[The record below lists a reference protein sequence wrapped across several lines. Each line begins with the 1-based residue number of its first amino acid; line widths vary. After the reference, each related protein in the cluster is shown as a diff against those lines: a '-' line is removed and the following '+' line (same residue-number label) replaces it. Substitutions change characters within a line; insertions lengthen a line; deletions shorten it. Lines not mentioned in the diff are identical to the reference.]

1 MRESKI
7 NKMTNKNILNLFLL
21 SILMIVPRLSIS
33 QNINKIKN
41 SIIASIESQKSE
53 MIETSDVIWE
63 AAETSLKEFKSSGYL
78 IEYAKKNGFQVK
90 TGVANIETAFTASYG
105 SGRPIIGILGEFD
118 ANAGISQKR
127 QPVREAR
134 IAGGAGHG
142 CGHNLFGTASLAAAV
157 AIKEQ
162 IEKGDLKGTVIFFG
176 TPAEET
182 IFAKVWM
189 AREGLFD
196 DLDVCM
202 DWHPGD
208 EIVSETQSS
217 KALVDFRLKFYGSA
231 SHASSDPW
239 NGKSAVDALELYT
252 TGLNYYREH
261 INPTARIHYH
271 VEKAGD
277 VVNVVPDYAQIWTR
291 LRENDRSRVDILYN
305 RAKKIAQGAALMAD
319 VDYEMELISGIYE
332 IQVNRTGQLAMQ
344 RNIDNLGPITYS
356 KEEVE
361 YANTILRETGKPE
374 KGIDGSVQK
383 LRETKPAQ
391 GGSTDVGDVSQIV
404 PVIRMRATI
413 SAKDGPWHS
422 WAVVACSGMSI
433 GHKGMI
439 YASKALGM
447 TMADLFTDKKLVE
460 EVKKDFKINKTNPV
474 YQPRILPGPPK
485 LN

>member
-1 MRESKI
+1 
-7 NKMTNKNILNLFLL
+7 
-21 SILMIVPRLSIS
+21 MIFPQISIS

-41 SIIASIESQKSE
+41 SIIASVENQKNQ
-53 MIETSDVIWE
+53 MIETSDLIWE

-252 TGLNYYREH
+252 TGH
-261 INPTARIHYH
+261 T
-271 VEKAGD
+271 
-277 VVNVVPDYAQIWTR
+277 T
-291 LRENDRSRVDILYN
+291 
-305 RAKKIAQGAALMAD
+305 
-319 VDYEMELISGIYE
+319 
-332 IQVNRTGQLAMQ
+332 T
-344 RNIDNLGPITYS
+344 
-356 KEEVE
+356 
-361 YANTILRETGKPE
+361 
-374 KGIDGSVQK
+374 
-383 LRETKPAQ
+383 
-391 GGSTDVGDVSQIV
+391 
-404 PVIRMRATI
+404 
-413 SAKDGPWHS
+413 
-422 WAVVACSGMSI
+422 C
-433 GHKGMI
+433 
-439 YASKALGM
+439 
-447 TMADLFTDKKLVE
+447 
-460 EVKKDFKINKTNPV
+460 DFFSN
-474 YQPRILPGPPK
+474 
-485 LN
+485 

>member
-1 MRESKI
+1 MRNIHVLKI
-7 NKMTNKNILNLFLL
+7 LCFIY
-21 SILMIVPRLSIS
+21 LMIFPQISIS

-41 SIIASIESQKSE
+41 SIIASVENQKNQ
-53 MIETSDVIWE
+53 MIETSDLIWE

-90 TGVANIETAFTASYG
+90 TGVADIETAFTASYG

-291 LRENDRSRVDILYN
+291 LRENDRSRVDVLYD
-305 RAKKIAQGAALMAD
+305 RAKKIAEGAALMAD

-332 IQVNRTGQLAMQ
+332 IQVNRTGQVAMQ
-344 RNIDNLGPITYS
+344 KNINKLGPITYS

-391 GGSTDVGDVSQIV
+391 GGSTDVGDVSQVV

-433 GHKGMI
+433 GHKGMV

>member
-1 MRESKI
+1 MRNI
-7 NKMTNKNILNLFLL
+7 QLLKMQLFLSL
-21 SILMIVPRLSIS
+21 IIFHQISIS
-33 QNINKIKN
+33 QNIEEIKR
-41 SIIASIESQKSE
+41 SIIRSIETQKND
-53 MIETSDVIWE
+53 MIKTSDLIWE
-63 AAETSLKEFKSSGYL
+63 AAETSLQEFKSSSYL
-78 IEYAKKNGFQVK
+78 IEYARKNGFNVK
-90 TGVANIETAFTASYG
+90 TGVANIPTAFTASYG
-105 SGRPIIGILGEFD
+105 SGRPIIGILGEYD

-127 QPVREAR
+127 KPVREAR
-134 IAGGAGHG
+134 IPGGAGHG

-162 IEKGDLKGTVIFFG
+162 IEKGDLKGTVVFFG

-261 INPTARIHYH
+261 VNPTARIHYH

-291 LRENDRSRVDILYN
+291 LRENDRAGVDILYN
-305 RAKKIAQGAALMAD
+305 RAKKIAEGAALMAD
-319 VDYEMELISGIYE
+319 VGYEMQLISGIYE
-332 IQVNRTGQLAMQ
+332 IQVNRTGQVAMQ
-344 RNIDNLGPITYS
+344 KNLDKLGPITYS
-356 KEEVE
+356 KQEID

-374 KGIDGSVQK
+374 KGIDGRVQK

-391 GGSTDVGDVSQIV
+391 GGSTDVGDVSQVV

-447 TMADLFTDKKLVE
+447 TMADLYTDNKLVE

-474 YQPRILPGPPK
+474 YEPRILPGPPK

>member
-1 MRESKI
+1 MRNI
-7 NKMTNKNILNLFLL
+7 QLLKMQLFLSL
-21 SILMIVPRLSIS
+21 IIFHQISIS
-33 QNINKIKN
+33 QNIEEIKR
-41 SIIASIESQKSE
+41 SIIRSIETQKND
-53 MIETSDVIWE
+53 MIKTSDLIWE
-63 AAETSLKEFKSSGYL
+63 AAETSLQEFKSSSYL
-78 IEYAKKNGFQVK
+78 IEYARKNGFNVK
-90 TGVANIETAFTASYG
+90 TGVADIPTAFTASYG
-105 SGRPIIGILGEFD
+105 SGRPIIGILGEYD

-127 QPVREAR
+127 KPVREAR
-134 IAGGAGHG
+134 IPGGAGHG

-162 IEKGDLKGTVIFFG
+162 IEKGDLKGTVVFFG

-261 INPTARIHYH
+261 VNPTARIHYH

-291 LRENDRSRVDILYN
+291 LRENDRAGVDILYN
-305 RAKKIAQGAALMAD
+305 RAKKIAEGAALMAD
-319 VDYEMELISGIYE
+319 VGYEMQLISGIYE
-332 IQVNRTGQLAMQ
+332 IQVNRTGQVAMQ
-344 RNIDNLGPITYS
+344 KNLDKLGPITYS
-356 KEEVE
+356 KQEID

-374 KGIDGSVQK
+374 KGIDGRVQK

-391 GGSTDVGDVSQIV
+391 GGSTDVGDVSQVV

-447 TMADLFTDKKLVE
+447 TMADLYTDNKLVE

>member
-1 MRESKI
+1 MRNI
-7 NKMTNKNILNLFLL
+7 QLLKMQLFLSL
-21 SILMIVPRLSIS
+21 IIFHQISIS
-33 QNINKIKN
+33 QNIEEIKR
-41 SIIASIESQKSE
+41 SIIRSIENQKND
-53 MIETSDVIWE
+53 MIKTSDLIWE
-63 AAETSLKEFKSSGYL
+63 AAETSLQEFKSSSYL
-78 IEYAKKNGFQVK
+78 IEYARKNGFNVK
-90 TGVANIETAFTASYG
+90 TGVADIPTAFTASYG
-105 SGRPIIGILGEFD
+105 SGRPIIGILGEYD

-127 QPVREAR
+127 KPVREAR
-134 IAGGAGHG
+134 IPGGAGHG

-162 IEKGDLKGTVIFFG
+162 IEKGDLKGTVVFFG

-261 INPTARIHYH
+261 VNPTARIHYH

-291 LRENDRSRVDILYN
+291 LRENDRAGVDILYN
-305 RAKKIAQGAALMAD
+305 RAKKIAEGAALMAD
-319 VDYEMELISGIYE
+319 VGYEMQLISGIYE
-332 IQVNRTGQLAMQ
+332 IQVNRTGQVAMQ
-344 RNIDNLGPITYS
+344 KNLDKLGPITYS
-356 KEEVE
+356 KQEID

-374 KGIDGSVQK
+374 KGIDGRVQK
-383 LRETKPAQ
+383 IKGDKPAQ
-391 GGSTDVGDVSQIV
+391 GGSTDVGDVSQVV

-447 TMADLFTDKKLVE
+447 TMADLYTDNKLVE

-474 YQPRILPGPPK
+474 YEPRILPGPPK